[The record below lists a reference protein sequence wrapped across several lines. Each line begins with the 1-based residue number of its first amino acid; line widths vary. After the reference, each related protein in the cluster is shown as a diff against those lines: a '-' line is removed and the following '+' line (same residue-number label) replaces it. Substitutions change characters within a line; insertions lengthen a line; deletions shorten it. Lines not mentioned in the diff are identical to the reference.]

1 MEDKDGKTLDIRLW
15 FDGLLT
21 KRDLLKNRTNIMWVI
36 PLGWVGLVCWCR
48 RERGREEDRE
58 IEQRTFNDD

>member
-36 PLGWVGLVCWCR
+36 RFGWVGLGWFVGAGGR
-48 RERGREEDRE
+48 GGERTME
-58 IEQRTFNDD
+58 T